1 MKKTKCYIYTRVST
15 AIQVDGYSL
24 DAQKDKIRK
33 YAEFQDME
41 IVGEYSDEGHSGK
54 NIKGRPEFMK
64 MLNDIEDGK
73 DEISFVLVFKLS
85 RFGRNASDV
94 LSALQLMQDYGVNLI
109 CVEDGIDS
117 SKEAGKLLISIIAA
131 VAEME
136 RDTIRVQTMAGRE
149 QKAKEGGWN
158 GGFAPY
164 GYRLEDN
171 HLYIAEDEVDIIQM
185 IYDRYIHTNDGING
199 VANYLNNHGYT
210 KKLRQNG
217 TIPGFSAS
225 FVKAVLDNPV
235 YAGKIA
241 YGRRR
246 TEKIYGT
253 RNEMHVVEQAEYPVY
268 KGKHEAIISEED
280 WNLAQEKRKLNSFK
294 REKIHDPNHAHI
306 LSGIIKCPCC
316 GKGMYGNIA
325 KAHKKDNKTRYYYY
339 CKNTVNATG
348 HKCTFRLNIEQSQIN
363 DVLARIISGMT
374 KEGKLKEAI
383 QAKIGSVADTSDMEK
398 ELSVNLANLNQAE
411 TIKTRLEKQMDTL
424 DVTDLHYERK
434 INDLQKRL
442 DTQYDIIDEAENAV
456 EEIRSQIRDLR
467 RDQISSESIY
477 EFLLHFDELYSM
489 SSEMERK
496 QFMQT
501 FIDRIDIF
509 PERREDGNWIKNIS
523 FKFYVP
529 IVKDGKTTSDI
540 KGITFEKEDNTGEF
554 VPLEKLMTLETVCLL
569 SKLHEAKHHVNVR
582 LDMDELDLTSAESKA
597 AYEEIKA
604 YVAEHNDGMKVSN
617 LYIAQVKAKYGII
630 ERENYNKPKSD
641 DSRQPKC
648 PKEKEE
654 AIVEA
659 LKAFKMI

>member
-1 MKKTKCYIYTRVST
+1 MYNY
-15 AIQVDGYSL
+15 
-24 DAQKDKIRK
+24 DK
-33 YAEFQDME
+33 
-41 IVGEYSDEGHSGK
+41 
-54 NIKGRPEFMK
+54 MK
-64 MLNDIEDGK
+64 MAYLREVK
-73 DEISFVLVFKLS
+73 
-85 RFGRNASDV
+85 
-94 LSALQLMQDYGVNLI
+94 
-109 CVEDGIDS
+109 GIMEKVMTL
-117 SKEAGKLLISIIAA
+117 KEALDRIA
-131 VAEME
+131 VLEKENAELRE
-136 RDTIRVQTMAGRE
+136 EVEYYKNRKTSGRQKHNAKWMAIYNDFVVCY
-149 QKAKEGGWN
+149 EGGMTIV
-158 GGFAPY
+158 
-164 GYRLEDN
+164 E
-171 HLYIAEDEVDIIQM
+171 IAKRNNISER
-185 IYDRYIHTNDGING
+185 RYIHTNDGING

-217 TIPGFSAS
+217 TIPGFSSS
-225 FVKAVLDNPV
+225 FVKAVLDNPI
-235 YAGKIA
+235 YMGKIA

-246 TEKIYGT
+246 TEKINGT

-268 KGKHEAIISEED
+268 NGKHEAIISEED

-294 REKIHDPNHAHI
+294 REKINDPDHAHI

-489 SSEMERK
+489 ASEVERK

-529 IVKDGKTTSDI
+529 VMKEGKAPANI
-540 KGITFEKEDNTGEF
+540 KGITLDKEDNTGDL
-554 VPLEKLMTLETVCLL
+554 VPLEKLMTLESVVLL
-569 SKLHEAKHHVNVR
+569 SRV
-582 LDMDELDLTSAESKA
+582 
-597 AYEEIKA
+597 
-604 YVAEHNDGMKVSN
+604 
-617 LYIAQVKAKYGII
+617 
-630 ERENYNKPKSD
+630 
-641 DSRQPKC
+641 
-648 PKEKEE
+648 
-654 AIVEA
+654 
-659 LKAFKMI
+659 